1 MKKKLHIKRFTL
13 LAAVL
18 LALAISFTG
27 CGKDSSNSDSKDS
40 NGPKA
45 SLKNFETTT
54 LDGEKFTQDNLKDYD
69 LTVVNVW
76 STICGYCIDEM
87 PAL

>member
-27 CGKDSSNSDSKDS
+27 CGKDSSNSDSKAVTAQRLALRTS
-40 NGPKA
+40 KQ
-45 SLKNFETTT
+45 LH
-54 LDGEKFTQDNLKDYD
+54 
-69 LTVVNVW
+69 LTVKN
-76 STICGYCIDEM
+76 SHRII
-87 PAL
+87 

>member
-27 CGKDSSNSDSKDS
+27 CGKDSSNSESKGS
-40 NGPKA
+40 HGPKA
-45 SLKNFETTT
+45 SLKSFETTV
-54 LDGEKFTQDNLKDYD
+54 KN
-69 LTVVNVW
+69 
-76 STICGYCIDEM
+76 SHRII
-87 PAL
+87 